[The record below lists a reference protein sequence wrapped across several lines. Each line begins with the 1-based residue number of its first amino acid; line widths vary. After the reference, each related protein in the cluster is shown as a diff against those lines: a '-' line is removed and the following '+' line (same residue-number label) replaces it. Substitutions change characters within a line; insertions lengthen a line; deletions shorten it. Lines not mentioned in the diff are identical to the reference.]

1 MKLWFIKRGYPV
13 NIFDQELG
21 KVEFS
26 ELSRR
31 TNKRDEG
38 VCLAIYLPLLQNIV
52 RIFQSP

>member
-1 MKLWFIKRGYPV
+1 MKLWFVKRGYPE

-31 TNKRDEG
+31 TNKRDEA
-38 VCLAIYLPLLQNIV
+38 VCLATYHPLLQNIV
-52 RIFQSP
+52 RIFQTP